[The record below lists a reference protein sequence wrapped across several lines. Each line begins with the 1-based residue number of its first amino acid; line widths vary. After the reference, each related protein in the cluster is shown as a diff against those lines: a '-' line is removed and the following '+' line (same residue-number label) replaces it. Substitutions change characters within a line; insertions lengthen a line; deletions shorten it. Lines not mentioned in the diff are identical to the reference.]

1 MGSHHKVPMEDHHY
15 IHAHDREHI
24 GYKIHSIE
32 VAQTLEFFL
41 GLEEFLDYNDLL
53 SASEQWH

>member
-1 MGSHHKVPMEDHHY
+1 MDSHHKDPTEKYHY
-15 IHAHDREHI
+15 THAHGRKHI
-24 GYKIHSIE
+24 DYRIQNIE

>member
-1 MGSHHKVPMEDHHY
+1 MGSHRKVPMEDHHY

-32 VAQTLEFFL
+32 VAQTLEFI
-41 GLEEFLDYNDLL
+41 LE
-53 SASEQWH
+53 